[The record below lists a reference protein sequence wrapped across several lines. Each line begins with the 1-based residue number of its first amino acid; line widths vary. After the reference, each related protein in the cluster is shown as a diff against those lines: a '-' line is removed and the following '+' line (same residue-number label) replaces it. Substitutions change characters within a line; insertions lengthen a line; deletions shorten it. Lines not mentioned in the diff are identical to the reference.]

1 MSFRFEKL
9 EVWQDARIFASLIY
23 KTTSAFPKNEIFGLT
38 DQLRRASVSVALN
51 IAEGSDRKSD
61 KEFRKFLRTSITSIA
76 RKCFKVYFIEEVVTA
91 LYISQ
96 DQGYLTKVEFD
107 KIYIS
112 SNNLAAR
119 INALINSL
127 SSRL

>member
-9 EVWQDARIFASLIY
+9 IVWQEARKYASLIY
-23 KTTSAFPKNEIFGLT
+23 KTTKSFPKSETYGLV

-61 KEFRKFLRTSITSIA
+61 KEFIRYLRTAITS
-76 RKCFKVYFIEEVVTA
+76 IEEVVTA
-91 LYISQ
+91 LYISL
-96 DQGYLTKVEFD
+96 DLK
-107 KIYIS
+107 YIS
-112 SNNLAAR
+112 QTKFDIAYDFSNRLVAQ

-127 SSRL
+127 KKR